1 MSSKIPK
8 EDEEK
13 RRAKG
18 INAIIYLQQLVGIEE
33 TREKAG
39 AGWDAMTE
47 HERASTLSLAEQYRG
62 EDDW

>member
-33 TREKAG
+33 TREKAS

-47 HERASTLSLAEQYRG
+47 HERTFTLSLAKQYES